1 MEGGGGIDRSYQKIS
16 SGRAFAALPLF
27 AAEAGILKISIDR
40 YWKRLYNRIVIKR
53 GTKTTNRRE

>member
-16 SGRAFAALPLF
+16 SGRAFAALQLF

-40 YWKRLYNRIVIKR
+40 YWKLTDIGNGDTI
-53 GTKTTNRRE
+53 EL